1 MTNYYHDIEEPKPP
15 KPGET
20 KRLLI
25 IAFSLTV
32 ALPIAIV
39 STAISLRGLGIKT
52 EVESMEAAIK
62 NVKTDLVEKNDCE
75 DGVQGYYE
83 FQKEENKKIKD
94 QIVICTNNFSKS
106 ADDYPALLKH
116 EMTHIMH
123 ACLGTTINSPDE
135 IRELRKELKRKRESS
150 YRNIHGL
157 YAEKNHFMEVEARWM
172 ELQDYKYVNNELGK
186 HCVRGWRSFQ

>member
-1 MTNYYHDIEEPKPP
+1 MSNYYHDIEEPKPP
-15 KPGET
+15 KSGET

-62 NVKTDLVEKNDCE
+62 NVKTDLVERSDCA

-83 FQKEENKKIKD
+83 FQKEE
-94 QIVICTNNFSKS
+94 CSKFGG
-106 ADDYPALLKH
+106 AH
-116 EMTHIMH
+116 
-123 ACLGTTINSPDE
+123 
-135 IRELRKELKRKRESS
+135 
-150 YRNIHGL
+150 
-157 YAEKNHFMEVEARWM
+157 
-172 ELQDYKYVNNELGK
+172 
-186 HCVRGWRSFQ
+186 

>member
-1 MTNYYHDIEEPKPP
+1 MSNYYHDIEEPKPP

-62 NVKTDLVEKNDCE
+62 NVKTDLIEKNDCA

-83 FQKEENKKIKD
+83 FQQEENKTIKD

-106 ADDYPALLKH
+106 TDDYPALLKH

-123 ACLGTTINSPDE
+123 ACLGTTINSSMDE
-135 IRELRKELKRKRESS
+135 LIKGRAARTKNLHLRNS
-150 YRNIHGL
+150 
-157 YAEKNHFMEVEARWM
+157 FMPTH
-172 ELQDYKYVNNELGK
+172 DSTK
-186 HCVRGWRSFQ
+186 SFLHL